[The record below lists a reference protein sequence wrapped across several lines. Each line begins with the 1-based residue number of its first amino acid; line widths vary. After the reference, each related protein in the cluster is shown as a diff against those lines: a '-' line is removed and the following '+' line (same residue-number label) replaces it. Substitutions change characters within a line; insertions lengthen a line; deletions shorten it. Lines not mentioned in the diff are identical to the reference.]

1 MAIGRPQMEEQIK
14 GFAEAGAVDGTADMT
29 DIDKQLELIR
39 EMTALVT
46 ARNEQRKSDPS
57 QFLRQSGPPDPA
69 TLKKISSLKQ
79 KLSEPK
85 FFSEYHFIEDN
96 GQKAD

>member
-1 MAIGRPQMEEQIK
+1 MLEEIVSAIETLKVVGVFPGI
-14 GFAEAGAVDGTADMT
+14 
-29 DIDKQLELIR
+29 
-39 EMTALVT
+39 
-46 ARNEQRKSDPS
+46 
-57 QFLRQSGPPDPA
+57 SGPPDPG